1 MFRISTLLLTLALA
15 LVVVGCVAIPSQNEP
30 AAYTQSIVQDAI
42 RRYDRDGS
50 EAAIAYYSSA
60 DNVDGQWYAFII
72 DGDGYTIAHYTP
84 DMIGRDPALR
94 VDSTGYFYNDDML
107 SAMEGGKWVSYVF
120 HNPDTDKETRKHAWI
135 VRHDGL
141 FFGSGWYEEQ

>member
-1 MFRISTLLLTLALA
+1 MFRISTLLLTLA

-72 DGDGYTIAHYTP
+72 DGDGYTIAHYAP
-84 DMIGRDPALR
+84 
-94 VDSTGYFYNDDML
+94 
-107 SAMEGGKWVSYVF
+107 E
-120 HNPDTDKETRKHAWI
+120 
-135 VRHDGL
+135 
-141 FFGSGWYEEQ
+141 